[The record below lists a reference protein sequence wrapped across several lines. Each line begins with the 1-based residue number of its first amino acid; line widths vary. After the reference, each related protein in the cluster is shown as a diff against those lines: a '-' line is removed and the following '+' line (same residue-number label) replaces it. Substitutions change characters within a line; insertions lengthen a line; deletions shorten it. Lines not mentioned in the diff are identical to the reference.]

1 MGQRNICSAS
11 TFYKKKKK
19 LSFLHR
25 YVVIWVQ
32 YEYILKIYWLAT
44 TKAVD
49 SHIKDVNYEY

>member
-1 MGQRNICSAS
+1 MGQRNICAAS
-11 TFYKKKKK
+11 TFYKKN